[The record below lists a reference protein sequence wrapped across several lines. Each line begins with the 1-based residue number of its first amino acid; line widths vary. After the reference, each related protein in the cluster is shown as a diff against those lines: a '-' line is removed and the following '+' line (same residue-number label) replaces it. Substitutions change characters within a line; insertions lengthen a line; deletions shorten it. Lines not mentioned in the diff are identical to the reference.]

1 MTYDITQQA
10 AGDDRVGVSN
20 GQQSDI
26 CTRFP
31 FESIPK
37 RIFLDTSVINAIVKY
52 PEEIFEQQSIAL
64 DIHPT
69 LAGDIEALRDI
80 FFIGMRAN
88 WDIVA
93 SQKTLDELASTTD
106 DFLRVRLMSYAL
118 EIDLTAT
125 SMKRMTSVARDFAR
139 RLIDTHFV
147 AALPGR
153 ADRELIGNAIG
164 YGCDVFC
171 TRDRAT
177 IVKKRARLQHLG
189 LKVMT
194 PEEWWAHTPRPWAA
208 LWC

>member
-1 MTYDITQQA
+1 M
-10 AGDDRVGVSN
+10 GVSN

-26 CTRFP
+26 YTRFP

-37 RIFLDTSVINAIVKY
+37 RVFLDTSVINAIVKY
-52 PEEIFEQQSIAL
+52 PEEVFEQQSITP

-93 SQKTLDELASTTD
+93 SQKTLDELACTTD
-106 DFLRVRLMSYAL
+106 DLLRVRLMSYAL
-118 EIDLTAT
+118 EIINRNINEEDD
-125 SMKRMTSVARDFAR
+125 RVAQDFAR

-194 PEEWWAHTPRPWAA
+194 PEEWWAHIRPWAA
-208 LWC
+208 LW